1 MKHLVIT
8 IRTKKKGFITAE
20 LFKERG
26 YSKFYISPNNTE
38 WASTFYL
45 GPDKNQKIKAQ
56 VRKILLGHNYDVVA
70 NGDLV
75 QAIQTCFV
83 VNKRWFLTEFASK
96 NSGTRRY

>member
-8 IRTKKKGFITAE
+8 IRTKKKGYITAE
-20 LFKERG
+20 IFKERG

-38 WASTFYL
+38 WASTFYR
-45 GPDKNQKIKAQ
+45 GPDKNQKIKAEI
-56 VRKILLGHNYDVVA
+56 RKLLLGHNFDVAA

-75 QAIQTCFV
+75 QAIQTCV
-83 VNKRWFLTEFASK
+83 YVNKKWFLSEFAIR